1 MSENTNP
8 TMLAS
13 LEKDLQEQA
22 KREHDTYQSI
32 FPEGQNPDE
41 EDGPVILTKDEWERI
56 NQMEEKP
63 VTTVTTEDA
72 DTGAKSVQSIED
84 YAKPLDGD
92 VVSLLNTHTGEMET
106 LKLMNNGD
114 IKKTAMTISDEAKQ
128 GALQA
133 FRDLAIAS
141 DHEYTD
147 DEIIAI
153 NSAAM
158 EAVKKDLHLDKL
170 DADVITRKYA
180 RLPLARLAQI
190 IPKEFCDFYISP
202 DDIKRNSLKAKERL
216 LTALAYTSATGPE
229 LDYLN
234 DYIEKEHRR
243 VMVSSQLMQCQVDF
257 SKMLRDE
264 KTVSQIAAEA
274 AKISAPDTSIWSKY
288 IANDPKR
295 LHNEFAQNAVIFAKY
310 KEAYQKLRKDY
321 ENDPDSLSII
331 DKEIAE
337 CDSKYEIYTTI
348 ANLTDLK
355 SLWATL
361 CARLLEDK
369 RCDYVN
375 LVREA
380 KAALKRINDAKQE
393 VPFPVYARNALES
406 AKGEKQ
412 KLDKM
417 FDMYM
422 GQFPSII
429 DRYNSTI
436 AKIQN
441 EDETARESTDVHQL
455 TLPNIDNMV
464 LYHYLSLLLLI
475 LFGRVMK
482 KFSNGSKYDAIKLD
496 AYFKIYCMLF
506 SDIYLITDLWD
517 TMKDGVEKL
526 YYKCPMNNG

>member
-1 MSENTNP
+1 MLENNNRT
-8 TMLAS
+8 LLES

-22 KREHDTYQSI
+22 KREQDTYQSI
-32 FPEGQNPDE
+32 FPDGQNADE
-41 EDGPVILTKDEWERI
+41 EGPVILTKKEWDQI
-56 NQMEEKP
+56 NQLEDAP

-72 DTGAKSVQSIED
+72 DTGAKTVQSIED
-84 YAKPLDGD
+84 YAKPLDSD

-114 IKKTAMTISDEAKQ
+114 IKKTAISISDEAKQ
-128 GALQA
+128 GALKA

-153 NSAAM
+153 NAAAM
-158 EAVKKDLHLDKL
+158 QAVKQDLHLDKL
-170 DADVITRKYA
+170 DSEVIARKYA
-180 RLPLARLAQI
+180 RLSLARLAKI
-190 IPKEFCDFYISP
+190 IPKEFCDFYISA

-216 LTALAYTSATGPE
+216 ITALAYTSVTGPE

-243 VMVSSQLMQCQVDF
+243 VTVSSQLMQCQVDF

-288 IANDPKR
+288 ITNDPKR
-295 LHNEFAQNAVIFAKY
+295 LHNEFAQNAVIFTKY
-310 KEAYQKLRKDY
+310 KEAYQKLRAEY
-321 ENDPDSLSII
+321 ENDPDSLAII

-337 CDSKYEIYTTI
+337 CDNKYEIYTTI
-348 ANLTDLK
+348 ADLVDLK
-355 SLWATL
+355 SLWTTL

-369 RCDYVN
+369 RCDYAN

-406 AKGEKQ
+406 VKGEKQ

-422 GQFPSII
+422 QQFPLII
-429 DRYNSTI
+429 DRYNNTI
-436 AKIQN
+436 AKIQS
-441 EDETARESTDVHQL
+441 EDDAARESTDVHQL

-506 SDIYLITDLWD
+506 TDIYLITDLWD
-517 TMKDGVEKL
+517 AMKDGVEKL